1 MPLSRDANLLLG
13 LTAIVAGLVAVVVFV
28 LLRFLAAAR
37 DTRSRAK
44 DPPVLMSALEEA
56 VA

>member
-1 MPLSRDANLLLG
+1 MPLSRNANLLLG
-13 LTAIVAGLVAVVVFV
+13 MTAVVAALVALLVFV

-37 DTRSRAK
+37 DTRRRAK